1 MAALRYDRLLC
12 IDLELTCWE
21 EHPPAGQRRE
31 IIEIGIVEADP
42 RNLEIVREDR
52 YLVRPASSEVSPF
65 CTALTGLTAGELR
78 RHGRPLLEVMRTV
91 VATYGPG
98 GSDPCMGRR
107 LVGDRAR
114 LRGCGIPNPFPGPA
128 SINLGQVYMLLTGA
142 TQRPSVSR
150 ALQELGL
157 EFDGRPHGAL
167 VDARNTIAIYRELA
181 TRFRAPAPNPRALSL
196 WCPDADLPDLRPA
209 SRAANTYR
217 YRRSPPISTSWCL
230 PETDTKASRPERS
243 RSLPSWLAVGRQ

>member
-31 IIEIGIVEADP
+31 IIEIGIVEVDP
-42 RNLEIVREDR
+42 RKLEILREDR

-98 GSDPCMGRR
+98 RKAT
-107 LVGDRAR
+107 LAWGDDWSAIERDCEAA
-114 LRGCGIPNPFPGPA
+114 GIPNPFPGPA
-128 SINLGQVYMLLTGA
+128 SINLGQIYMLLTGA

-181 TRFRAPAPNPRALSL
+181 TRFRAPAPT
-196 WCPDADLPDLRPA
+196 PA
-209 SRAANTYR
+209 STF
-217 YRRSPPISTSWCL
+217 
-230 PETDTKASRPERS
+230 
-243 RSLPSWLAVGRQ
+243 SLVP